1 MIQIKKP
8 PLLIDKNILQG
19 WPEKRIQELASRYE
33 LLMPDVLF
41 FELMSTNPQARA
53 RCFRMLPEGHNPI
66 VLVDHIG
73 AHLKYELAH
82 GIPMGRPSDHPLE
95 MKYRF
100 HPELRNVTYTL
111 PDEVVA
117 QIAEENEALR
127 ERVKDFIERALTV
140 ENMVKRIIE
149 ADDLSQPAAIEQLR
163 QEALDLRIVR
173 SFMEGFEPPEGELAL
188 PDLAVAD
195 ETSAI
200 LRHTQAHLLFAIDA
214 WHRYGKLLQKEPMS
228 EKFYTSLEHDVLDAE
243 YLALAVLEG
252 SFATEERKL
261 RTMFRQL
268 CPGGLLIPEKP

>member
-1 MIQIKKP
+1 MTPIKKP
-8 PLLIDKNILQG
+8 PLLVDKNILQG
-19 WPEKRIQELASRYE
+19 WPEKRIQELASKYE

-41 FELMSTNPQARA
+41 FELMSTDPKARA

-73 AHLKYELAH
+73 AHLKHELVH
-82 GIPMGRPSDHPLE
+82 GLPMGRPSDHSLE

-100 HPELRNVTYTL
+100 HPELRHATYTL
-111 PDEVVA
+111 PDEVAA

-140 ENMVKRIIE
+140 ENMVKRITD
-149 ADDLSQPAAIEQLR
+149 ADGLTQPAAIEQLR
-163 QEALDLRIVR
+163 QEALDLPTVR
-173 SFMEGFEPPEGELAL
+173 SFVEGFEPPEGESAL
-188 PDLAVAD
+188 PNLA

-200 LRHTQAHLLFAIDA
+200 VRHTQVHLLFAIDA
-214 WHRYGKLLQKEPMS
+214 WQRYGKLLQQEPMS
-228 EKFYTSLEHDVLDAE
+228 EKLYTSLEHDVLDAE

-268 CPGGLLIPEKP
+268 CPEGLLIP